1 MTIII
6 IICCKLGNSMLW
18 QCILL
23 MAMNDDSKH
32 LVAKVKLPQKFQ
44 MRLFKI
50 WKNKSYNV
58 TVVP

>member
-1 MTIII
+1 
-6 IICCKLGNSMLW
+6 MLW
-18 QCILL
+18 QCILP
-23 MAMNDDSKH
+23 MAMNEDSKH

-44 MRLFKI
+44 MPLFKI